1 MGMSAIL
8 KNPRMT
14 LVALVIFGLPLLTGC
29 QTTQGE
35 QTNLVPKG
43 FQTMIVP
50 LVLGSGNP
58 FVGGV
63 LHGYGDDSITF
74 TARNKRQSVRQK

>member
-8 KNPRMT
+8 KSPWLA

-29 QTTQGE
+29 LTTQGE

-43 FQTMIVP
+43 LQTMIVP
-50 LVLGSGNP
+50 LVFGSGNP
-58 FVGGV
+58 FVGGL
-63 LHGYGDDSITF
+63 LHRYGEDSITF
-74 TARNKRQSVRQK
+74 TARNKRQLVRQK

>member
-8 KNPRMT
+8 KNPW
-14 LVALVIFGLPLLTGC
+14 LALVILGLPLLTGC
-29 QTTQGE
+29 LTPQGE

-58 FVGGV
+58 FVGGL
-63 LHGYGDDSITF
+63 LHRYGEDPITF
-74 TARNKRQSVRQK
+74 TARNKRQPVRQK

>member
-8 KNPRMT
+8 KNPKT
-14 LVALVIFGLPLLTGC
+14 ALVLVVFGLPLLTGC
-29 QTTQGE
+29 LTTQGG

-43 FQTMIVP
+43 LQTMIVP

-58 FVGGV
+58 FVGGL
-63 LHGYGDDSITF
+63 LHRYGEDPITF
-74 TARNKRQSVRQK
+74 TARNKRPPVRQK